1 MRIFITF
8 FSLQFYSEVN
18 EAEAWMREKRPLV
31 VSQDYGKDETSVG
44 ALIKKLDNVA
54 RDLDSFKTTV
64 EKLSVLCV
72 KLTERRHFD
81 SENITK
87 KMVSV
92 TSNFQ

>member
-1 MRIFITF
+1 
-8 FSLQFYSEVN
+8 
-18 EAEAWMREKRPLV
+18 MREKRPLV

-92 TSNFQ
+92 TSNFQYLSVYERFCNFSFVVKIEEE